1 MSRKT
6 RNLIWSAPLVA
17 AIAVIGALALFVVLA
32 PNDASAQADAAPG
45 RPGTLTAVAFAD
57 GTPETEILLM
67 WSAPTTG
74 GSPTHYR
81 IDQST
86 NGGNTWTALRS
97 NVNDTRFL
105 HTGLNAGETYHYQ
118 VFAVSGNLVS
128 PKSNSSTATT
138 APVVKPESPDNLVV
152 TIQTVI
158 PDDEVAD
165 SEGELTI
172 ELEWTAPPDP
182 KGAPVLDYVVQYA
195 LIETPGS
202 WTELKESDPDFEFT
216 DVTTAEHSDLDAG
229 RTYRYQVAAYNKN
242 RKVDDETVYD
252 PNFLGPWAS
261 PDAATTLDGA
271 PPGVITPISVRIGV
285 SPAVPKIFLY
295 WPPPGDTLGD
305 PVNAYKVEGRPTTKP
320 DGSPLNYNNSEADT
334 IADDTACGPAN
345 AQGDPPTGGCPFVAI
360 KDNIGRPN
368 GEFIHSFEVTVS
380 DVNRNTRYDKYFTT
394 MANWEYRIR
403 AKNRSTPDGTETAD
417 QVAVGR
423 STIDGSVLTEFLKL
437 PASLRVDPSEDT
449 AHHEGRTGL
458 ALTWNKSQT
467 NAPVATRADASHY
480 RIEYSNTGPRDPGG
494 YDWRR
499 LGPVSLVA
507 PTDSAAAKQTGS
519 DNATVEHQLAT
530 DPDQVAKDEHLA
542 AGQTRYYRVFAL
554 AGQTDQI
561 MSWPSDQRSGTTAN
575 AEKPDPPTDLTATAA
590 SHTSIELRWVA
601 PDGNGTVHPLDDMEG
616 SEEGPS
622 VIVGYY
628 IQYLEDG
635 ASWKW
640 AHIQKDG
647 SNLITNAKGEPD
659 IKYTHKGLAP
669 GSSREYRMAAVNKIS
684 SSEQRSDWT
693 ELVKGSTVQIPLPN
707 AVAGLVVEATGQ
719 NTIDMTWLAQA
730 EQPEDAEVTEYII
743 EQSPDGKEGTFTMLT
758 SVTMMTEDDVHTIH
772 VDTGLSP
779 NTERHYRVYAKN
791 ARGRSDQVSNV
802 ASVTTSERMNTAP
815 TAGAAIADQTV
826 MVDATVMVQSTIIRC
841 RHGRHADLVGDVR
854 HAYVRHR
861 HGGQHGHGNHHGR
874 SGRHGHHHG
883 DRHRYRRCAMATQEI
898 IVTVTVEAAEPEE
911 VGPATG
917 VTTGPFNEGGVIQVN
932 WDPAPNATG
941 YIIYAVNV
949 DELNNPDGQI
959 VVAPVNDAAKET
971 YNLGGLKSGDTY
983 DIYVVA
989 TAKEMVAWPADA
1001 DVDQVEAE

>member
-6 RNLIWSAPLVA
+6 RKLIWSVPLVA
-17 AIAVIGALALFVVLA
+17 TLAIVGALALFVALT
-32 PNDASAQADAAPG
+32 PNDASAQADTAPG
-45 RPGTLTAVAFAD
+45 RPGTLEAVAFAD
-57 GTPETEILLM
+57 GTPETEILLT

-81 IDQST
+81 IDVST

-105 HTGLNAGETYHYQ
+105 HTGLKAGETYHYQ
-118 VFAVSGNLVS
+118 VFAVSGQLVS

-138 APVVKPESPDNLVV
+138 APVVDPEKPDNLVA

-158 PDDEVAD
+158 SNEDPPIAD

-182 KGAPVLDYVVQYA
+182 AGAPVLGYVVQYA
-195 LIETPGS
+195 LIETPTS
-202 WTELKESDPDFEFT
+202 WTELKETDPEFEFT
-216 DVTTAEHSDLDAG
+216 DVTAAEHSMLDAG
-229 RTYRYQVAAYNKN
+229 RTYRYQVAAYNQTMEVGGK
-242 RKVDDETVYD
+242 TVYD
-252 PNFLGPWAS
+252 PNSLSKWAS

-271 PPGVITPISVRIGV
+271 APPEITAATVRVGV

-295 WPPPGDTLGD
+295 WPPPDDPLGD

-320 DGSPLNYNNSEADT
+320 DGSNLNYDNSDE
-334 IADDTACGPAN
+334 IADDTVCGPAN
-345 AQGDPPTGGCPFVAI
+345 AAGTPPTEGCPFVAI

-368 GEFIHSFEVTVS
+368 GTFIHSFEVTVN

-403 AKNRSTPDGTETAD
+403 AKNRSTPEGTETD
-417 QVAVGR
+417 EDVTVER
-423 STIDGSVLTEFLKL
+423 STSNGETLTQFLRL
-437 PASLRVDPSEDT
+437 PASLRVDPSEDA

-467 NAPVATRADASHY
+467 NQAAPADATHY
-480 RIEYSNTGPRDPGG
+480 RIEYSNTGPSDPGG

-499 LGPVSLVA
+499 LG
-507 PTDSAAAKQTGS
+507 TDNSFPADPAADEAKQTGS
-519 DNATVEHQLAT
+519 DNAAVTHQLAT
-530 DPDQVAKDEHLA
+530 GQAEMDENLA
-542 AGQTRYYRVFAL
+542 AGQTRHYRVFAL
-554 AGQTDQI
+554 AAQANQI

-575 AEKPDPPTDLTATAA
+575 AEKPDPPTGLTATAA
-590 SHTSIELRWVA
+590 SHTSIVLAWTP
-601 PDGNGTVHPLDDMEG
+601 PDGDGTTSPLDDMDG

-622 VIVGYY
+622 VIAGYY

-635 ASWKW
+635 ASNW

-647 SNLITNAKGEPD
+647 SNLITDAKGEPD
-659 IKYTHKGLAP
+659 VKYTHEGLAP

-802 ASVTTSERMNTAP
+802 ASATTSERMNTAP
-815 TAGAAIADQTV
+815 TAGAAIAGQTV
-826 MVDATVMVQSTIIRC
+826 MVDATVMVQSTITD
-841 RHGRHADLVGDVR
+841 ADTDDTLTWSAMSNMPTYATATVDNMGMVTITGVAEGMATITVTATDSM
-854 HAYVRHR
+854 
-861 HGGQHGHGNHHGR
+861 G
-874 SGRHGHHHG
+874 
-883 DRHRYRRCAMATQEI
+883 AMATQEI
-898 IVTVTVEAAEPEE
+898 MVTVTVEAAEPEE

-932 WDPAPNATG
+932 WDAAPNATG

-949 DELNNPDGQI
+949 DELDDADGQI
-959 VVAPVNDAAKET
+959 VVAPVNDAAAET
-971 YNLGGLKSGDTY
+971 FNLGGLNSGDTY

-989 TAKEMVAWPADA
+989 TAKEMVAWPAAA
-1001 DVDQVEAE
+1001 DVVQVDAE